1 MDVDHSDVPKLPGS
15 DNEDSEVDD
24 EEEDEEEDG
33 DGEEDDDEDGEGGEE
48 SDSEEE
54 DDGQPKIK
62 RRRTQKSK
70 EEADQAVVQK
80 KQAAQ
85 DLALTKIFTDED
97 FKRIDMLN
105 IKKHVTN
112 SRKRPLPQDNERQD
126 FVKLGAIE
134 MIHKKR
140 KNDKQAR
147 IDSVKAGQT
156 DREKFG
162 YKDNRLNIHCSKTN
176 REKSKK
182 KPVMMMRAKAR
193 GKIKKSFKD
202 KQVALR
208 NHLTKQRKMK

>member
-1 MDVDHSDVPKLPGS
+1 M
-15 DNEDSEVDD
+15 DD
-24 EEEDEEEDG
+24 EEEEV
-33 DGEEDDDEDGEGGEE
+33 DGEEDEDDEDGEGEQE
-48 SDSEEE
+48 SDDEEE